1 MISRFVLVGLV
12 ATLGISIPNLNELVS
27 CIGALHEWTANGLA
41 SLDTPGHRDS
51 GRDFLPWTPETPQSF
66 HAPIEPSLAIIGIA
80 DELNRLSDGVEVP
93 PPTRPQRSKDAERI
107 IDRPELFTVVTME
120 EKFVVELERMIVQ
133 AASPT
138 TSTTTTMVKR
148 HVRPARGESQCSFS
162 PGTSLIVSVASQ
174 WEPIEA
180 PADSLVDLATTL
192 NQFAEGINLSPI
204 PRRPLASVAEVDQ
217 VFEGL
222 PFAGSTVSERL
233 SRMAGPTHDGSS
245 RGKARC
251 SPSPEVTRAVGLTG
265 EALMAWFRV
274 LRSPGDL
281 RISSR

>member
-1 MISRFVLVGLV
+1 MKPTAIGRRSQVSV
-12 ATLGISIPNLNELVS
+12 ASS
-27 CIGALHEWTANGLA
+27 GAFTKPGSPPRGEA
-41 SLDTPGHRDS
+41 SKR
-51 GRDFLPWTPETPQSF
+51 
-66 HAPIEPSLAIIGIA
+66 
-80 DELNRLSDGVEVP
+80 P
-93 PPTRPQRSKDAERI
+93 PAWCP
-107 IDRPELFTVVTME
+107 L
-120 EKFVVELERMIVQ
+120 
-133 AASPT
+133 PT